1 MSMLRQAGKGEI
13 TRQMIIA
20 RTAAVLNQRGYYAS
34 SLADIME
41 ATGLE
46 KGGIYHHFRNKDE
59 LALAAFDYAVELVWQ
74 RLRSSMRYQSN
85 SADRLI
91 ALAEA
96 YRAMADDPP
105 LPGGCPLL
113 NTGVQASG
121 THPALRERARAAM
134 DTLVRFIKKIIVRG
148 QERGEIRPSAE
159 GSTYAPL
166 MIGAIEG
173 GLLFARLY
181 DDPTYVH
188 RAVDQVIHSIDTEL
202 RMLA

>member
-1 MSMLRQAGKGEI
+1 MLRQAGKGEV

-34 SLADIME
+34 SLADVME

-59 LALAAFDYAVELVWQ
+59 LALAAFDYAIELVWQ
-74 RLRSSMRYQSN
+74 RLRSSMRHRPN
-85 SADRLI
+85 SADRLV

-96 YRAMADDPP
+96 YRALADDPP

-121 THPALRERARAAM
+121 THPALRERARSAM
-134 DTLVRFIKKIIVRG
+134 DTLVRSIEKIIARG
-148 QERGEIRPSAE
+148 QERGEIRPTVE
-159 GSTYAPL
+159 GAAYAPL
-166 MIGAIEG
+166 MMSIIEG
-173 GLLFARLY
+173 SLLFARLY
-181 DDPTYVH
+181 DDSTYVH
-188 RAVDQVIHSIDTEL
+188 RAVDQVTRSVDTEL
-202 RMLA
+202 RMPA

>member
-1 MSMLRQAGKGEI
+1 MLRQAGKGEI
-13 TRQMIIA
+13 TRHMIIA

-34 SLADIME
+34 SLADVME

-59 LALAAFDYAVELVWQ
+59 LALAAFDYAIELVWQ
-74 RLRSSMRYQSN
+74 RLRSSMRSRPN
-85 SADRLI
+85 SADRLV

-96 YRAMADDPP
+96 YRALADDPP

-121 THPALRERARAAM
+121 THPALRERARSAM
-134 DTLVRFIKKIIVRG
+134 DTLVRCIEKIIARG
-148 QERGEIRPSAE
+148 QERGEIRPIVE
-159 GSTYAPL
+159 GAAYAPL
-166 MIGAIEG
+166 MIGIIEG

-181 DDPTYVH
+181 DDSAYVH
-188 RAVDQVIHSIDTEL
+188 RAVDQVIRSVDTEL
-202 RMLA
+202 RMPA

>member
-1 MSMLRQAGKGEI
+1 MLRQAGKGEV

-59 LALAAFDYAVELVWQ
+59 LALAAFDYAIELVWQ
-74 RLRSSMRYQSN
+74 RLRSSMRYQPN
-85 SADRLI
+85 SADRLA

-134 DTLVRFIKKIIVRG
+134 DTLVRFIEKIIAKG
-148 QERGEIRPSAE
+148 QERGEIRPTVE
-159 GSTYAPL
+159 GAAYAPL
-166 MIGAIEG
+166 MIGIIEG

-181 DDPTYVH
+181 DDPAYVH
-188 RAVDQVIHSIDTEL
+188 RAVEQVIRSINTEL
-202 RMLA
+202 RLPA